1 MSRNLM
7 IFKDL
12 YMTTLKVTHKIK
24 INYAGNKKPLK
35 TKKPKILQILSID
48 KEKPQ

>member
-7 IFKDL
+7 IFQYL
-12 YMTTLKVTHKIK
+12 YTKTMQVAHKIK
-24 INYAGNKKPLK
+24 ITYEGNKKPLN
-35 TKKPKILQILSID
+35 TKQTKILQIISIE